1 MENKAA
7 GQYLARVKRTLVCDK
22 TDRCRLLERCAAM
35 IGDFQQENPEVGYDG
50 IVAAFGEPDAFV
62 SELLSGLDEATVKA
76 ARKRRRLIRWGA
88 VAAIII
94 VLIALLAFL
103 YIKYRQST
111 DIGQY
116 FYTVRGIPQEM
127 TYEEREA
134 ATADI
139 PEESIWRL
147 EE

>member
-1 MENKAA
+1 
-7 GQYLARVKRTLVCDK
+7 
-22 TDRCRLLERCAAM
+22 M

-50 IVAAFGEPDAFV
+50 IVDAFGEPDAFV

-103 YIKYRQST
+103 YIKYRQS
-111 DIGQY
+111 IAVSQY
-116 FYTVRGIPQEM
+116 FYSVEHPPQVM